1 MLFCWVFFIKKG
13 CYLFSIFKVSL
24 NSVENK
30 KLWGGDLSK
39 LKHAEKSEKVS
50 VSEDFTEQ
58 TLQSKKILKTWYEM
72 VKDEKNNEP
81 LELECILRVR
91 SSPKNGL
98 LIKWLWKRKP
108 NTDQGRKT
116 KKHKNTMKNSNTKNL
131 KILFNKN
138 AILMKMQFNTRS

>member
-1 MLFCWVFFIKKG
+1 MLFCWVFFIKKE
-13 CYLFSIFKVSL
+13 CYLFSIFKVTL

-30 KLWGGDLSK
+30 KYLWGGNLSK
-39 LKHAEKSEKVS
+39 LKHADKSEKVS
-50 VSEDFTEQ
+50 VSEDFTQQ
-58 TLQSKKILKTWYEM
+58 TLQSKKILKTWYEK

-98 LIKWLWKRKP
+98 LIKWLWKCKM

-116 KKHKNTMKNSNTKNL
+116 KKHKKYHEKFKYEKPENT
-131 KILFNKN
+131 F
-138 AILMKMQFNTRS
+138 